1 MGGDPPIPIP
11 LGGWGSNEG
20 TRLGWPDFAVKFEFQ
35 IGNKKIFEDKY
46 VPNCMGHASI
56 RKLFTCAWD
65 IFILK
70 KNTCCLSEI
79 KI

>member
-35 IGNKKIFEDKY
+35 IGNKKYLKT
-46 VPNCMGHASI
+46 NMSQ
-56 RKLFTCAWD
+56 TAWD
-65 IFILK
+65 MLLLENCLPALGTYLYL

-79 KI
+79 QI